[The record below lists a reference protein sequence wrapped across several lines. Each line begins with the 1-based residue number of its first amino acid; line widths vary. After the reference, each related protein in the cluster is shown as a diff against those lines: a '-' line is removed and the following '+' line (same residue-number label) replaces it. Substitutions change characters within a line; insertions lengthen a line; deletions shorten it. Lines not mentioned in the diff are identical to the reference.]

1 MHFLSFGDGHAGG
14 VCSFTDYLKAN
25 DDGAWV
31 GLERYP
37 HPVDSQYS
45 WTSRLAEVYSARNKS
60 FCRHNA
66 CIESILQEVSQT
78 LSMYDFD
85 DCYYFIG
92 LPSWK
97 RKLFPL
103 YGDWGS
109 AKDHLWSSTLHSFG
123 VDCKMDG
130 TDFDREYGKQLIIE
144 MLRTNGV
151 RPKDTTFKSW
161 YDRRF
166 ASIITKNE
174 LNLGDLYDPMVSY
187 HPDDDRFTKIID
199 IWLDTCE
206 QEYLKECERI
216 ENIEEDDTMSK
227 NIHFIFDLINLLK
240 KAKDTKH
247 KFYFYFTE
255 HTWPL
260 PSDDDIISSSTHFTG
275 DLKPEELE
283 EVIVKL
289 NYPNV
294 HWLWNVCMTRFFN
307 EDLDNARPKT
317 KGYFKHEDHYQFSR
331 HMRKHLIDNSLI

>member
-66 CIESILQEVSQT
+66 CIESILQEVTQT

-260 PSDDDIISSSTHFTG
+260 PSDDDIISSSTHSG

>member
-78 LSMYDFD
+78 LSIYDFD

-109 AKDHLWSSTLHSFG
+109 AKDHLWSSSLHSFG

-161 YDRRF
+161 YDERF
-166 ASIITKNE
+166 ASLLTQND
-174 LNLGDLYDPMVSY
+174 LNLGEEYDPMVSY

-227 NIHFIFDLINLLK
+227 NIHFIFDLIDFLK
-240 KAKDTKH
+240 TAKETKH
-247 KFYFYFTE
+247 KFYFYRWIPYLSFV
-255 HTWPL
+255 P
-260 PSDDDIISSSTHFTG
+260 
-275 DLKPEELE
+275 
-283 EVIVKL
+283 
-289 NYPNV
+289 
-294 HWLWNVCMTRFFN
+294 R
-307 EDLDNARPKT
+307 
-317 KGYFKHEDHYQFSR
+317 
-331 HMRKHLIDNSLI
+331 

>member
-1 MHFLSFGDGHAGG
+1 
-14 VCSFTDYLKAN
+14 
-25 DDGAWV
+25 
-31 GLERYP
+31 
-37 HPVDSQYS
+37 
-45 WTSRLAEVYSARNKS
+45 
-60 FCRHNA
+60 
-66 CIESILQEVSQT
+66 
-78 LSMYDFD
+78 MYDFD

-97 RKLFPL
+97 RRLFPL

-109 AKDHLWSSTLHSFG
+109 AKNHRWSSSLHAFG
-123 VDCKMDG
+123 IDCKMDG

-161 YDRRF
+161 YDERF

-187 HPDDDRFTKIID
+187 HPDDDRFIKIID
-199 IWLDTCE
+199 TWLDSCE
-206 QEYLKECERI
+206 QEYLEECERI
-216 ENIEEDDTMSK
+216 ENIKEENSMEK

-255 HTWPL
+255 DTWPL
-260 PSDDDIISSSTHFTG
+260 PSDDDIIKSSTKVWGQPT
-275 DLKPEELE
+275 PEELE
-283 EVIVKL
+283 QATVKL

-307 EDLDNARPKT
+307 DDLDNTRPKT

-331 HMRKHLIDNSLI
+331 HMRKHLIDSNLI